1 MKKIDKVGLLAGE
14 GELPVIFADEARKE
28 GTKVI
33 AFAAKGI
40 ASPELGSHVDKIYW
54 LDLSETGKL
63 PLIFFNNRIRKLVML
78 GKIPKSVFFKKDFS
92 KSVEIS
98 SLLKD
103 TKNRA
108 DDSILRKVSEKT
120 ESFGVT
126 FINPADFLSDFMPK
140 KGTLAKREPTAKEW
154 EDIEFGREMARAL
167 GKLDI
172 GQTVAVQNKAILA
185 VEAIEGTDET
195 IKRGGQFS
203 KGGMAVVKTIKPNQD
218 PRFDVPTIG
227 IETINS
233 LIKAKAA
240 VLAIEAGKT
249 FFINREESIA
259 KADENGIS
267 IVAI

>member
-1 MKKIDKVGLLAGE
+1 MKVIDKIGLLAGE
-14 GELPVIFADEARKE
+14 GELPVIFADEARRK

-33 AFAAKGI
+33 AFAAEGI
-40 ASPELGSHVDKIYW
+40 ASPELESHVDKIYW
-54 LDLSETGKL
+54 IDLLKTEKL
-63 PLIFFNNRIRKLVML
+63 PFMILTNGIRKLVML
-78 GKIPKSVFFKKDFS
+78 GKVPKSIFLKKDFS
-92 KSVEIS
+92 KNEHIN

-108 DDSILRKVSEKT
+108 DDSILREVSQKA
-120 ESFGVT
+120 GKLGIT
-126 FINPADFLSDFMPK
+126 FINPIDFLSDYVPK
-140 KGTLAKREPTAKEW
+140 EGTLTKREPTAKER

-185 VEAIEGTDET
+185 VEAIEGTDEA
-195 IKRGGQFS
+195 IKRGGKFS
-203 KGGMAVVKTIKPNQD
+203 KGGMVVVKMIKPNQD
-218 PRFDVPTIG
+218 PRFDIPAVG

-233 LIKAKAA
+233 LIEAKAA
-240 VLAIEAGKT
+240 VLAMEAGKT
-249 FFINREESIA
+249 FFINREESIK